1 MLCPY
6 CQLEYTAEQPCF
18 CQPSAATRESP
29 PDSEPEYTKPAEIQV
44 TARTQDEG
52 LTLLF
57 T

>member
-44 TARTQDEG
+44 TGRTQDEG

>member
-18 CQPSAATRESP
+18 CQPSATTHESP
-29 PDSEPEYTKPAEIQV
+29 PDSEPEYTKPAEVQA
-44 TARTQDEG
+44 TGRARDEG